1 MDKKNKSS
9 TTIIKQTLSYGKS
22 KTVTVEVIKKKDG
35 LKKFNKTTNNEF
47 KEEVGKVST
56 KPRKKLTIG
65 RNFYNSFKKSN
76 QLSSKN
82 KEISLDELNQTTKKV
97 IKEVKIPEIISVQE
111 LSNRMAEKST
121 NVIKALMKMGVMLTI
136 NQNVDADTAEIIAAE
151 FGHKIKRI
159 DDSDSQ
165 INIKKEEDKKE
176 NLKARSPVVT
186 IMGHVDHGKTTL
198 LDVLRS
204 SNIVSKEHGGITQ
217 HIGAYRIKTKSNKFI
232 TFFDTPGHEAFSLMR
247 ARGAKVT
254 DIVIL
259 VVAADDGVKE
269 QTVEAINHAKA
280 AKVPI
285 IVCINKIDSNNADPQ
300 KIKNQLME
308 HEILSEDMGGENLFV
323 EISAKE
329 KKNLDKLEEIILL
342 QSEILDLKANPNRE
356 ANGTIVES
364 KIEQGKGSTATVLI
378 QGGTLRVGD
387 VFVAGPAYGKVR
399 AMSDD
404 KGLKIVEA
412 GPSIPVEIIGLTGVP
427 FAGDEFIVIN
437 NEIKAKEI
445 ADFRLR
451 SVKMKQTKPLTKES
465 LEKILDEKSNK
476 NIKELSLILKSDV
489 QGSLEAII
497 NGVEKFKNDEIKL
510 KIIHKGIGAINE
522 SDVSLATAT
531 ENTLLVG
538 FNVKPNKLA
547 KDLAKRDKVNIQF
560 FTVIYEL
567 LDYVK
572 DSMSGL
578 LVPDKKEILNGKA
591 KIKEI
596 FKVSKIGKIAG
607 CEVIEGKIEKNSNIR
622 LLRDDQ
628 IIYEGKLNSLKRF
641 KEETAEVKE
650 GNDCGIVLDNFQDIK
665 PNDILEAYIIEEQK
679 RSL

>member
-1 MDKKNKSS
+1 
-9 TTIIKQTLSYGKS
+9 
-22 KTVTVEVIKKKDG
+22 
-35 LKKFNKTTNNEF
+35 
-47 KEEVGKVST
+47 
-56 KPRKKLTIG
+56 
-65 RNFYNSFKKSN
+65 
-76 QLSSKN
+76 
-82 KEISLDELNQTTKKV
+82 
-97 IKEVKIPEIISVQE
+97 
-111 LSNRMAEKST
+111 
-121 NVIKALMKMGVMLTI
+121 
-136 NQNVDADTAEIIAAE
+136 
-151 FGHKIKRI
+151 
-159 DDSDSQ
+159 
-165 INIKKEEDKKE
+165 
-176 NLKARSPVVT
+176 
-186 IMGHVDHGKTTL
+186 
-198 LDVLRS
+198 
-204 SNIVSKEHGGITQ
+204 
-217 HIGAYRIKTKSNKFI
+217 
-232 TFFDTPGHEAFSLMR
+232 
-247 ARGAKVT
+247 
-254 DIVIL
+254 
-259 VVAADDGVKE
+259 
-269 QTVEAINHAKA
+269 
-280 AKVPI
+280 
-285 IVCINKIDSNNADPQ
+285 
-300 KIKNQLME
+300 
-308 HEILSEDMGGENLFV
+308 
-323 EISAKE
+323 
-329 KKNLDKLEEIILL
+329 
-342 QSEILDLKANPNRE
+342 
-356 ANGTIVES
+356 
-364 KIEQGKGSTATVLI
+364 
-378 QGGTLRVGD
+378 
-387 VFVAGPAYGKVR
+387 
-399 AMSDD
+399 
-404 KGLKIVEA
+404 
-412 GPSIPVEIIGLTGVP
+412 
-427 FAGDEFIVIN
+427 
-437 NEIKAKEI
+437 
-445 ADFRLR
+445 
-451 SVKMKQTKPLTKES
+451 

-547 KDLAKRDKVNIQF
+547 TNLAKRDKVNIQF